1 MFMTFS
7 ITIAGADPG
16 KRGAIIIGMAGD
28 LPVVTAFA
36 HVSIRRAQGTRQ
48 GGGIHE
54 HNSLKVLPD
63 KMWR

>member
-16 KRGAIIIGMAGD
+16 KRGAIIIGMTGD

-36 HVSIRRAQGTRQ
+36 HVSIRRAQSTRQ
-48 GGGIHE
+48 GRGD
-54 HNSLKVLPD
+54 S
-63 KMWR
+63 RA